1 MTGLPL
7 SCLVI
12 SDGRRGIEN
21 QALGLAEAAGRLRKC
36 DITKQ
41 VTESGT
47 AFKAASPRL
56 QFSLKS
62 KPSDYGLTGIPP
74 DFAIGCGR
82 QAIAPLLALKKAA
95 PQCFTAYIQDP
106 KIDPSLFDL
115 VIAPEHDNLSGS
127 NVETM
132 IGSPNRIIKADIAS
146 RTIKFSDELNVL
158 PIPRAALLIGGNSK
172 THKLTPAI
180 HANHMATAKT
190 LIAEGLS
197 LLISTS
203 RRTPAFAQKDWAELA
218 KEHEHIWLYD
228 GSLNDSSGDDS
239 SGPNPYIAF
248 LGGAEFI
255 FVSED
260 STNMLTEA
268 ASTGKTVFRLP
279 MEGKAGKFQI
289 LYDHLKERC
298 HIGPFDGTLTANAYE
313 PLDETTRIAER
324 FWAHYDARTAVM
336 N

>member
-1 MTGLPL
+1 MTSEPL

-21 QALGLAEAAGRLRKC
+21 QALGLAEAAARLRT
-36 DITKQ
+36 TKII
-41 VTESGT
+41 VHVIENGA

-56 QFSLKS
+56 QYSLKS
-62 KPSDYGLTGIPP
+62 NPSDYGLMGMPP

-82 QAIAPLLALKKAA
+82 QAIAPLLALKKDS
-95 PQCFTAYIQDP
+95 PECFTTYIQDP
-106 KIDPSLFDL
+106 KIDPSRFDL
-115 VIAPEHDNLSGS
+115 VIAPEHDNLTGP

-132 IGSPNRIIKADIAS
+132 IGSPNRIIKAEITERSLIFFDQLEA
-146 RTIKFSDELNVL
+146 L

-172 THKLTPAI
+172 AHKLTPAI
-180 HANHMATAKT
+180 HDTHLK
-190 LIAEGLS
+190 IAYRLMDDGLS

-203 RRTPAFAQKDWAELA
+203 RRTPAFARKGWEDFVQK
-218 KEHEHIWLYD
+218 HEHTWLYD
-228 GSLNDSSGDDS
+228 GS
-239 SGPNPYIAF
+239 GPNPYTAF
-248 LGGAEFI
+248 LGGASFI
-255 FVSED
+255 FVTED

-289 LYDHLKERC
+289 LYDRLMERC
-298 HIGPFDGTLTANAYE
+298 HIGLFEGKLSANKYE
-313 PLDETTRIAER
+313 PLDETTRIAEKL
-324 FWAHYDARTAVM
+324 WAIYDSRYAVM